1 MTHLEHIRAKIVTLP
16 VLLHQLSKRPG
27 EKIVFTNGCFDW
39 VHQGHVDYLA
49 KAREMGDILIIGLN
63 SDSSVRRLK
72 GPSRP
77 IIEQES
83 RAMLLAAFEFVD
95 YVVFFD
101 DDTPKQLI
109 AAVQPDVLVK
119 GGDYRINDIA
129 GHDIVQAKGGQV
141 ATIDLLPGFSTTDIV
156 AKINKNN
163 KP

>member
-16 VLLHQLSKRPG
+16 VLLHKLSKRPG
-27 EKIVFTNGCFDW
+27 EKIVFTNGCFDL

-119 GGDYRINDIA
+119 GGDYRIDDIA